1 MTPPRRPATR
11 TLLIGTLSIVMVAS
25 LGPAA
30 SGVAGSSKHSPNI
43 DRAVRSYQA
52 MQQYLYL
59 DDPPL
64 YLEEYPYTGGNPY
77 SYVWPFSQAMAGTID
92 LAGIRSLRGAY
103 RSDVQDRLTG
113 LGLYW
118 NDTTTPPGYD
128 SYVRPPL
135 GGGGDKFYDDNEWI
149 GLELVQWYRMTG
161 DASALERA
169 RQIFE
174 LVVFGWDAD
183 PTHPC
188 PGGVFWTQAPW
199 SQDRNT
205 VSNAPGAELGLQ
217 LYELT
222 ADAARKAHYFEWS
235 TKMYDWVNG
244 CLLAP
249 NGLYWDHI
257 DLAGN
262 IEKTQWSY
270 NQGTMIGANALF
282 YRITG
287 DRAYLD
293 RANAIADAALDYY
306 GGAGRLYK
314 QDPPF
319 NAIFFKNLL
328 LLDSV
333 DHNPRFR
340 QVMQAYA
347 DEVWQSARDPETGLF
362 RFEATKPVKLLF
374 HAAMVEIYATLAWDR
389 SDYSLMA

>member
-1 MTPPRRPATR
+1 MTTRRRPAT
-11 TLLIGTLSIVMVAS
+11 LVLIATGVLVLTASMGPAVSAVVAS
-25 LGPAA
+25 
-30 SGVAGSSKHSPNI
+30 SKQNANT
-43 DRAVRSYQA
+43 DRAIKSYEALQR
-52 MQQYLYL
+52 YFYVGS
-59 DDPPL
+59 PPL
-64 YLEEYPYTGGNPY
+64 YLEEYPRSGGNDY
-77 SYVWPFSQAMAGTID
+77 SYVWPFSQAMAATND
-92 LAGIRSLRGAY
+92 MSGIRSVGAAY
-103 RSDVQDRLTG
+103 AADARDRLDG
-113 LGLYW
+113 LQLYW
-118 NDTTTPPGYD
+118 NDTTTPPGFD

-149 GLELVQWYRMTG
+149 GLELVQRYRMTG
-161 DASALERA
+161 DQAALARA

-188 PGGVFWTQAPW
+188 PGGTFWTQAPW

-205 VSNAPGAELGLQ
+205 VSNGPGAELGLQ

-222 ADAARKAHYFEWS
+222 AAPTQKAHYLEWS

-287 DRAYLD
+287 DHVYRD
-293 RANAIADAALDYY
+293 RASAIADAALAYY
-306 GGAGRLYK
+306 GAAGRLYK

-333 DHNPRFR
+333 DHDPRYR
-340 QVMQAYA
+340 QAMQAYA
-347 DEVWQSARDPETGLF
+347 DEVWKSLRDPATGLF
-362 RFEATKPVKLLF
+362 EFDGSQPVKLLF
-374 HAAMVEIYATLAWDR
+374 QSAMVQIYASLAWDAR
-389 SDYSLMA
+389 DYRLMA

>member
-1 MTPPRRPATR
+1 MPPTPRIRF
-11 TLLIGTLSIVMVAS
+11 
-25 LGPAA
+25 
-30 SGVAGSSKHSPNI
+30 AGL
-43 DRAVRSYQA
+43 Q
-52 MQQYLYL
+52 
-59 DDPPL
+59 
-64 YLEEYPYTGGNPY
+64 
-77 SYVWPFSQAMAGTID
+77 
-92 LAGIRSLRGAY
+92 
-103 RSDVQDRLTG
+103 
-113 LGLYW
+113 LYW

-161 DASALERA
+161 DPAALARA

-174 LVVFGWDAD
+174 LVVFGWDTD
-183 PTHPC
+183 PTHPVPWRHVLDAGAVE
-188 PGGVFWTQAPW
+188 PGPQHRLERRRVRSSASSSTRSP
-199 SQDRNT
+199 S
-205 VSNAPGAELGLQ
+205 
-217 LYELT
+217 
-222 ADAARKAHYFEWS
+222 DAAQKAHYLEWS

-287 DRAYLD
+287 DRVYLD
-293 RANAIADAALDYY
+293 RANAIADAALAYY

-333 DHNPRFR
+333 DHDPRYR
-340 QVMQAYA
+340 RGDAGLRRRGL
-347 DEVWQSARDPETGLF
+347 EVRSATRRRVCSSSTEPG
-362 RFEATKPVKLLF
+362 R
-374 HAAMVEIYATLAWDR
+374 
-389 SDYSLMA
+389 

>member
-1 MTPPRRPATR
+1 MAATNDM
-11 TLLIGTLSIVMVAS
+11 S
-25 LGPAA
+25 
-30 SGVAGSSKHSPNI
+30 
-43 DRAVRSYQA
+43 
-52 MQQYLYL
+52 
-59 DDPPL
+59 
-64 YLEEYPYTGGNPY
+64 
-77 SYVWPFSQAMAGTID
+77 
-92 LAGIRSLRGAY
+92 GIRSIGASY
-103 RSDVQDRLTG
+103 AADARDRLAG
-113 LGLYW
+113 LQLYW

-149 GLELVQWYRMTG
+149 GLELVQRYRMTG
-161 DASALERA
+161 DQAALARA

-174 LVVFGWDAD
+174 LVVYGWDTD

-188 PGGVFWTQAPW
+188 PGGSFWTQAPW

-205 VSNAPGAELGLQ
+205 VSNGPGAELGLQ

-222 ADAARKAHYFEWS
+222 AGSTEKAHYLEWS

-257 DLAGN
+257 NLAGD
-262 IEKTQWSY
+262 IDKTQWSY

-287 DRAYLD
+287 DHVYLD
-293 RANAIADAALDYY
+293 RANAIADAALAYY
-306 GGAGRLYK
+306 GAAGRLYK

-340 QVMQAYA
+340 QAMQAYA
-347 DEVWQSARDPETGLF
+347 DEVWTSLRDPATGLF
-362 RFEATKPVKLLF
+362 EFDGSQPVKLLF
-374 HAAMVEIYATLAWDR
+374 QSAMVQIYATLAWDAR
-389 SDYSLMA
+389 DYPLMA

>member
-1 MTPPRRPATR
+1 MTTRRMPAT
-11 TLLIGTLSIVMVAS
+11 LVSIATVA
-25 LGPAA
+25 LVLTALVGPAA
-30 SGVAGSSKHSPNI
+30 SGVAAASKQNVNI
-43 DRAVRSYQA
+43 DRAVKSYEALQR
-52 MQQYLYL
+52 YFYVGS
-59 DDPPL
+59 PPL
-64 YLEEYPYTGGNPY
+64 YLEEYPRSGGNDY

-103 RSDVQDRLTG
+103 AGDVQDRFAG
-113 LGLYW
+113 LQLYW

-161 DASALERA
+161 DPAALARA

-174 LVVFGWDAD
+174 LVVFGWDTD

-188 PGGVFWTQAPW
+188 PGGTFWTQAPW

-205 VSNAPGAELGLQ
+205 VSNGPGAELGLQ
-217 LYELT
+217 LYEVT
-222 ADAARKAHYFEWS
+222 SDAAQKAHYLEWS

-293 RANAIADAALDYY
+293 KANAIADAALAYY

-333 DHNPRFR
+333 DHDPRYR
-340 QVMQAYA
+340 RAMQAYA
-347 DEVWQSARDPETGLF
+347 DEVWKSVRNPATGLF
-362 RFEATKPVKLLF
+362 EFDGARPVKLLF
-374 HAAMVEIYATLAWDR
+374 HSAMVQIYASLAWDAR
-389 SDYSLMA
+389 DYPLMA